1 MNGKRSGFAGQWQP
15 KEAKQIEGE
24 ITPRPTATP
33 TAILEA
39 LAELPDVFRVSLP
52 ARIPNSPHAEDARG
66 HKIRQSARNEDCDIR
81 IEGVCNFNR
90 ETTVWSHYPGLAGG
104 RGMGLKSLDFAG
116 CYTCSACHDCVDFR
130 SPTPEG
136 MTRQDVMIRWHEAH
150 LRSLVKLHT
159 TGLI

>member
-39 LAELPDVFRVSLP
+39 MAELPDVFRVSLP

-81 IEGVCNFNR
+81 IPGGCNFNPA
-90 ETTVWSHYPGLAGG
+90 TTVWSHFPGLAGG
-104 RGMGLKSLDFAG
+104 RGMGLKSLDVCG
-116 CYTCSACHDCVDFR
+116 TYSCSSCHDIVDCR
-130 SPTPEG
+130 SVAPGG
-136 MTRQDVMIRWHEAH
+136 MTRQDVMLCWHEAH

-159 TGLI
+159 KGLI